1 MKKELLKESVEI
13 AATEHV
19 PGAGEIPQAAGWL
32 LDRKNLKLDGLIATG
47 VLIQGETSHYES
59 LCRLLEHGLSRLQR
73 RPSAPPV
80 VFAVLMLKNR
90 LQAESRIR
98 TPGGPPGGGFLGKRF
113 LGKGVFGGSL
123 SGGGATSDFASG
135 SGLGSRACRGAEGAR
150 ALVQMMR
157 LKRKLDSAA
166 GSNER
171 NG

>member
-1 MKKELLKESVEI
+1 MKRELLKESVEI
-13 AATEHV
+13 AVTERV

-59 LCRLLEHGLSRLQR
+59 LCRLLENGLSRLQC
-73 RPSAPPV
+73 RPAAPPI

-90 LQAESRIR
+90 RQAESRIR
-98 TPGGPPGGGFLGKRF
+98 TPGGGFLGKRF

-157 LKRKLDSAA
+157 LKRKLDGAA
-166 GSNER
+166 SG
-171 NG
+171 GG